1 MTFRISGGF
10 LAFLGFAL
18 PLAPA
23 LSAQHTVTTFAAA
36 SLTEALLDLG
46 QAFHRRHPAVRIRFN
61 FAGSQQ
67 LATQLELGAGAQV
80 FASADERW
88 MTYAADRG
96 LLADQPKVFARN
108 SLVVIVPREN
118 PGRLSSLRDLSRP
131 GVKLV
136 MAAETVPVGR
146 YGRAML
152 ANLARL
158 PEFGPGFAEQ
168 VLGNVVSQEENVKSV
183 LARVQLGEADAGI
196 VYRTDVTPAVAGQLL
211 TLEIPAQASV
221 TASYSIALLR
231 SGATSEA
238 AGQFV
243 GFVFS
248 PEGQKI
254 LAAHGFLPGDG
265 T

>member
-243 GFVFS
+243 GFVLS